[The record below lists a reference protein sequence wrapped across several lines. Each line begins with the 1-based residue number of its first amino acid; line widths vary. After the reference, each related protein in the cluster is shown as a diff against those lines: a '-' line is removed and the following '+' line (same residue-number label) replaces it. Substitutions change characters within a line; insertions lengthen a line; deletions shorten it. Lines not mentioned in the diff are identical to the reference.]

1 MKNNGWKRA
10 GCVLLAAQMTVSVL
24 PMSSMAAYV
33 DGQGRSGAIL
43 AAEYPETQRRLAAR
57 ASFLLEKDR
66 MPVMTKHRANVNSR
80 SETALVAS
88 TETETSAAVETE
100 VARPEDAIVEDTQT
114 EAVIPD
120 AAESVTP
127 GEKETTDTA
136 ADPAPVETP
145 ATGEGEPA
153 VSAPDEGETTDSV
166 TDPEPEGSVPGEEGT
181 TDSTPGEGETTDTVV
196 DPEPGET
203 PAPGGEE
210 PVIPPEEETPVPP
223 PAVKPEQTETK
234 VMASAREQGEPM
246 PLADMEFLYVSVYA
260 YSYWA
265 SRSGSVHYKE
275 GGGTESRFAP
285 YAAEIH
291 NDTAI
296 GTGEL
301 IDNSGMSNPN
311 YSAMYFYGS
320 PIVNPELTDLASLQL
335 DRIPDMR
342 FEGWLFAQEQPENP
356 NWYSS
361 QDELAWYSRYRA
373 GESEEPYEPTYEAI
387 KAHANPYL
395 SNDGAGFYV
404 TNVISKWVP
413 SDRAE
418 LTKLTLYGLSED
430 KDTGADQKETLEQ
443 YGERV
448 DEGTGEKQEG
458 TVDKEYTIQVSA
470 LTDRLTLDFTT
481 YEPGTMIKITA
492 DTLEEPILY
501 RYDRED
507 YIWDGG
513 AVTAEEY
520 SKRNADTASKL
531 EREQPGKRPSG
542 GIGAVESEPTNSY
555 DNPARANW
563 SLPNDYAIPLNFTT
577 PDQLYTTITITVV
590 APDGTIAEDG
600 TTSGTTETYTLKV
613 RRMADPE
620 MTLNPGNTPYGML
633 ESDISDPTDRQ
644 KAREDFDNSRT
655 LPQHALGGH
664 NSGGVYT
671 GQYSEAAWK
680 DTDCDKNVE
689 ALVVYQD
696 TTFTDPGF
704 TLIDSQGETADNTKT
719 QRSIKLRRVST
730 LTTQS
735 IKDGFGDEVY
745 YNGGTSAEDGKE
757 FVVDPAGKD
766 VIDLRGMNV
775 VPGIYSI
782 EYSYTDPVSG
792 VTYDS
797 MNKSVYMDETKAD
810 HFSRPLIVLP
820 QPGDIDMDG
829 MVTLA
834 DAVAL
839 EKFIS
844 EGNVLLDDDNNDQV
858 QRLFK
863 YRVCDVDGNGQV
875 DGNDVVTLKNGYVSH
890 TVENI
895 STDYFYLN
903 SGDNGKPGRTP
914 LVVESTSADRAVIS
928 IEYLGNN
935 LDGVPTEATTSDP
948 VEIGNTFWVGVKLE
962 NAGALP
968 AAGTGVE
975 AFEFTLVYNSNA
987 LRPGLLKG
995 DTDWAK
1001 TIETANLSTG
1011 CATPWQSAYTL
1022 VGNSGAALPNGLS
1035 TVYVTYPELA
1045 QPTLSGGETSLAT
1058 YTFALQ
1064 RKPDAPAQSLKDG
1077 YLLLIPFYMNNHPIG
1092 KENEDVALVEPAMG
1106 GREFSVTYVDGKVS
1120 AWSNQDTIPGGHT
1133 VNLRDSLAYTGSDEI
1148 PVGKDTTEFIPL
1160 YDADGENA
1168 VYGETF
1174 STQHSDL
1181 WNTGY
1186 GLRGGEL
1193 PPGMSYNNADG
1204 TISTTNAQLGA
1215 TKAGTYRFYIG
1226 TASSAKLYQIT
1237 VDKAPLTL
1245 TVAGNS
1251 GKYYGEPN
1259 PRGDLVEF
1267 YYDNSQLK
1275 KQERDRLSAAGLAS
1289 NENRGS
1295 NLLTV
1300 LGGDSGYVRPTIT
1313 MIDDKGALLLP
1324 ATPAGSYNV
1333 RLEKGEATNYVFH
1346 YADKDGQEADV
1357 ATNTFQVAPR
1367 PILISEIPDSGVTI
1381 PNNTPASGRGFEA
1394 TAKVGDFVAKLPTDT
1409 SGSYT
1414 LTGVAILS
1422 GDELEIQYTGLF
1434 LPNANDTSTEFVLN
1448 EKKEER
1454 EVQITKAELSGES
1467 VANYSLRGDSA
1478 ILQAGAKTKGYVA
1491 RMIVEKLTVENL
1503 GALIESDYTY
1513 GDTFSLSSLGR
1524 ITLDWDNGTHTGPFN
1539 YADPAANP
1547 NANNHGVMLRWVDAD
1562 GADPEKGTPAV
1573 NNEQFDVKRHN
1584 GKYLCIYVSN
1594 GEDAAPACV
1603 YVGPFKVNKKE
1614 LTLTVYSEERYYGE
1628 AEKTC
1633 RVTYDSSALVGE
1645 DRKIITEGGGNQVSD
1660 LEALPGFSGTMKVE
1674 RREKASVDST
1684 LVTDKTNAGSYYV
1697 VISGAQ
1703 ADNYTI
1709 QYNQQR
1715 SAQSA
1720 AVVSGEFGCAP
1731 LTIHRRPILVT
1742 ELTGILC
1749 DIYDDDDDAIQ
1760 TGELSYPAAQ
1770 AQTSGVSIQRPTQ
1783 GAYYIPYGG
1792 SGAQQLTINEG
1803 DLAVTDA
1810 VLSGDVLAFTYRA
1823 DYEKDRESKPY
1834 FDVTTG
1840 DWVGD
1845 GEKTYEVTVSGL
1857 LLKGNANDAG
1867 RNYQLVYSTAEQ
1879 AMNGLPAN
1887 NKGQGNVVIRRIT
1900 ELRVGT
1906 APTFGIYE
1914 YGQKLQA
1921 ENMTVYAIF
1930 NNNTNAP
1937 QQISYYDFE
1946 DYGLHLEWTD
1956 KETNDVASGKGDPAV
1971 HGQVLTVVD
1980 HNGRKLVVRGRR
1992 HSEHEEVSVVFGT
2005 PIEVNKKTLHVKAD
2019 GTERV
2024 YGQNNFSSLYPE
2036 YRATVAWDDLADADK
2051 DKLTAAGYSAVA
2063 KPVTIHSAT
2072 LSQGSASEGLALLDK
2087 TAIWPQFTTAA
2098 AGEKVGAGKY
2108 DLNLTGGQMAN
2119 YTFALEAG
2127 AITVIPRPIMLESVD
2142 KYPLATI
2149 TQGSTVL
2156 SQSGAIASSRGD
2168 QASFKLVKDGV
2179 HSITGSPVMDGDEIV
2194 VSMTVHFGFYQ
2205 NGNRYPTGDTSWM
2218 DLSGV
2223 DTRTA
2228 HVKISDIKLVSGSEN
2243 YVLVENPDLS
2253 NRVFKDLGRVDGRQI
2268 SAVMKNESYAPKLS
2282 YTYGEGLDLSGVT
2295 LDIQYN
2301 TSAQTTWERNVPVGN
2316 HQSLKVFYLAN
2327 PAQADTAEGRKAI
2340 VEGGLQA
2347 DACRPA
2353 QANDHLTIVRDGDG
2367 FTHNGKY
2374 LVVIVQQVNPN
2385 YDPGDPSKGDHYTYN
2400 IAPIQVG
2407 QLTVAQKQL
2416 EYTLMANDRE
2426 YDGTTQGTGYVLVEK
2441 DQIYGSDQ
2449 VFIVNG
2455 TAYGDMSDVQSEEY
2469 GGRDYYRFDSGNTGV
2484 TFTFSDPNVAYERLP
2499 DHDSGVYATVPVG
2512 VSGIDITGTDAGNY
2526 TVVRNVAST
2535 ANNAPAAVISRSSK
2549 RAQPDAATLAALAGM
2564 ASRTTMSTDIH
2575 TNTVTVSVA
2584 ADAARDFGD
2593 LRDIY
2598 NRELHF
2604 EYRLEYLEDEND
2616 SASGSIVEGG
2626 DSRFFGGEP
2635 VRVDSEEFVP
2645 APGEENLLTPGMG
2658 QHAVAGDSDFGTR
2671 LALPRDTYFRAQIR
2685 LAQTHNYEASV
2696 YIPSVSDDAFVAAI
2710 AQARAEEESDELS
2723 NIAGK
2728 PEETEPPRPIPDG
2741 RPLGK
2746 TYQYRFDMVAVQTM
2760 KGEDGEEHVRSQL
2773 DSVWFADRATYP
2785 REEFLNA
2792 LTTDPAEPRYHNYAW
2807 DPQQRQS
2814 VRFPVDMRD
2823 EIKAN
2828 LPQGDGSTAETTV
2841 NADGTARMY
2850 VSLIPHNGSG
2860 VFYQVTILEDNI
2872 IAYLG
2877 DDPLQLTAQLIPSVA
2892 SSLSWRSSDTSV
2904 VTVDNDG
2911 LLTFVGE
2918 GVARIYVSFAGFSD
2932 SIQVVVLPPKEL
2944 LPEGLFNVDYLN
2956 AFMDL
2961 TDDLMFHPERTVS
2974 RGELAVILVK
2984 LLSPAVLEQE
2994 GEELVYVD
3002 IAETMDCAQ
3011 AVELLSRWGIF
3022 NGVGE
3027 SHFAPEQ
3034 AATRAEMAAV
3044 LVRMGQLPEAPEEA
3058 FSFVD
3063 SGPEDTWAWAEI
3075 KALAYAGITDG
3086 TGDYCF
3092 SPNRLLTRAETA
3104 AFLTRMLR
3112 YKLDLTQEDLKYPV
3126 DVENGYWAWE
3136 EIIRA
3141 VNNVE
3146 TTELI
3151 NTRQLKGINSR
3162 NAVQKY
3168 M

>member
-1 MKNNGWKRA
+1 MKNSGWKRA
-10 GCVLLAAQMTVSVL
+10 SCVLLAAQMTVSVL
-24 PMSSMAAYV
+24 PMNSMAAYV

-43 AAEYPETQRRLAAR
+43 AAERSDAQRRLAAR

-66 MPVMTKHRANVNSR
+66 MPAMTKHRTNVNSR

-88 TETETSAAVETE
+88 TEMEASTAGKIEETK
-100 VARPEDAIVEDTQT
+100 PEDVIEEGTQT
-114 EAVIPD
+114 
-120 AAESVTP
+120 
-127 GEKETTDTA
+127 G
-136 ADPAPVETP
+136 
-145 ATGEGEPA
+145 PA
-153 VSAPDEGETTDSV
+153 VPDEVEPPVAPAPDEGETTDTV
-166 TDPEPEGSVPGEEGT
+166 VAPEPEETPVPDEEGPEVSTPDTGEETTDPATDPTPEEPVPGEGED
-181 TDSTPGEGETTDTVV
+181 TDPVPGEGETTDTVV

-203 PAPGGEE
+203 PAPGEVE
-210 PVIPPEEETPVPP
+210 PVLPPEEEAPGSPEPVE
-223 PAVKPEQTETK
+223 PEQTETK
-234 VMASAREQGEPM
+234 VMASAREMGEAM
-246 PLADMEFLYVSVYA
+246 PLADYEYLFVSVYA

-265 SRSGSVHYKE
+265 SRNGNEHLKE
-275 GGGTESRFAP
+275 GGGSESRFGP
-285 YAAEIH
+285 YVAELH
-291 NDTAI
+291 NDAAI
-296 GTGEL
+296 GEGEF
-301 IDNSGMSNPN
+301 IDNSTMNNPD
-311 YSAMYFYGS
+311 YSAMDFYGTQ
-320 PIVNPELTDLASLQL
+320 IVNEALTELSDLQL

-342 FEGWLFAQEQPENP
+342 FEGWLFAQEQPTDSP

-361 QDELAWYSRYRA
+361 QEELVWYSRYRA
-373 GESEEPYEPTYEAI
+373 GENEDPYEPTYEAI
-387 KAHANPYL
+387 KAHTNPYL
-395 SNDGAGFYV
+395 SVGDAGFYV
-404 TNVISKWVP
+404 TNVVAKWVP
-413 SDRAE
+413 SDRAD
-418 LTKLTLYGLSED
+418 LTKLTLYGLSKD
-430 KDTGADQKETLEQ
+430 KETGADRKETLKQCGEQ
-443 YGERV
+443 V
-448 DEGTGEKQEG
+448 DAQA
-458 TVDKEYTIQVSA
+458 VDKEYTVQVSA

-481 YEPGTMIKITA
+481 YEPGTMIKIAA

-507 YIWDGG
+507 YIWEGG
-513 AVTAEEY
+513 SVSEEEY
-520 SKRNADTASKL
+520 SKRNVDTDSLL
-531 EREQPGKRPSG
+531 EREQPGRRQSG
-542 GIGAVESEPTNSY
+542 GMGVASEPTNSY
-555 DNPARANW
+555 DDPARANW
-563 SLPNDYAIPLNFTT
+563 SLPDGYAIPLNFTT

-590 APDGTIAEDG
+590 APDGTLEEDG

-620 MTLNPGNTPYGML
+620 MSLNPGNTPYGML
-633 ESDISDPTDRQ
+633 ESDVNDPADRQ

-655 LPQHALGGH
+655 LPQHVLGGH
-664 NSGGVYT
+664 NSGGIYT

-680 DTDCDKNVE
+680 EPGEDYDKNVE

-704 TLIDSQGETADNTKT
+704 SLVDSQGVTADNTKVH
-719 QRSIKLRRVST
+719 RSIKLRKT
-730 LTTQS
+730 AILTTQS
-735 IKDGFGDEVY
+735 IIDGFGDEVY
-745 YNGGTSAEDGKE
+745 YNGGASAEDGKE
-757 FVVDPAGKD
+757 LVVDPAGQD
-766 VIDLRGMNV
+766 VIDLRGMNI

-797 MNKSVYMDETKAD
+797 MDKSVYMDETKAAR
-810 HFSRPLIVLP
+810 FSRPLIVLP

-875 DGNDVVTLKNGYVSH
+875 DENDVVTLKSGYVSH
-890 TVENI
+890 TVENV
-895 STDYFYLN
+895 STDCFYLN
-903 SGDNGKPGRTP
+903 SGDNGKPDRTP
-914 LVVESTSADRAVIS
+914 LVTESTSADRAAIS

-935 LDGVPTEATTSDP
+935 LDGVPTEATDSDP

-962 NAGALP
+962 NASALP

-975 AFEFTLVYNSNA
+975 AFEFTLVYNPNV

-995 DTDWAK
+995 DSDWAK

-1011 CATPWQSAYTL
+1011 CATPWQNAYTL
-1022 VGNSGAALPNGLS
+1022 VGNSGATLPNALN
-1035 TVYVTYPELA
+1035 TAYVTYPELA
-1045 QPTLSGGETSLAT
+1045 KPTLSGNEASLAT

-1064 RKPDAPAQSLKDG
+1064 RKPDASAQSLKDG
-1077 YLLLIPFYMNNHPIG
+1077 YLLLIPFYMHNHPIG
-1092 KENEDVALVEPAMG
+1092 MENEDVALLEPAMG
-1106 GREFSVTYVDGKVS
+1106 GREFSITYVSDVVS
-1120 AWSNQDTIPGGHT
+1120 AWSNQDRIPGGHT
-1133 VNLRDSLAYTGSDEI
+1133 VNLRDSLVYAGTDKI
-1148 PVGKDTTEFIPL
+1148 PVGKDRTEFTPL
-1160 YDADGENA
+1160 YNVDGENA

-1174 STQHSDL
+1174 STQHNDL
-1181 WNTGY
+1181 WNIGY
-1186 GLRGGEL
+1186 GLQGGEL
-1193 PPGMSYNNADG
+1193 PPGMRYDNTNG

-1226 TASSAKLYQIT
+1226 TPSSAKLYQIT

-1259 PRGDLVEF
+1259 PKGELVEF

-1275 KQERDRLSAAGLAS
+1275 KQERDRLSAAGLAA
-1289 NENRGS
+1289 NENKGS
-1295 NLLTV
+1295 NLPTV

-1324 ATPAGSYNV
+1324 ATPAGSYTV
-1333 RLEKGEATNYVFH
+1333 RLEKGEATNYVFR
-1346 YADKDGQEADV
+1346 YADKDGREADV

-1367 PILISEIPDSGVTI
+1367 PILITEIPDSGVTI

-1394 TAKVGDFVAKLPTDT
+1394 TAKVGDFVATLPTDT

-1422 GDELEIQYTGLF
+1422 GDELELQYTGLF
-1434 LPNANDTSTEFVLN
+1434 LPNETDTSTEFVLK

-1454 EVQITKAELSGES
+1454 EVEITSASLLGES
-1467 VANYSLRGDSA
+1467 ASNYSLREDSA

-1491 RMIVEKLTVENL
+1491 RMTVVKLTVEDL
-1503 GALIESDYTY
+1503 DALIESDYTY
-1513 GDTFSLSSLGR
+1513 GDTFSLSKLGR

-1539 YADPAANP
+1539 YADPATNP

-1594 GEDAAPACV
+1594 GEDAPPACV

-1674 RREKASVDST
+1674 HREKASVDST
-1684 LVTDKTNAGSYYV
+1684 LVTNKTNAGSYYV

-1709 QYNQQR
+1709 KYNQQL
-1715 SAQSA
+1715 SAQGA
-1720 AVVSGEFGCAP
+1720 AVVSDKFGCAP
-1731 LTIHRRPILVT
+1731 LTIHKRPILVT

-1749 DIYDDDDDAIQ
+1749 EIYDDDDDAAQ
-1760 TGELSYPAAQ
+1760 TGELLYPAAQ
-1770 AQTSGVSIQRPTQ
+1770 EQVSGVSIQRPAQ
-1783 GAYYIPYGG
+1783 GNYYVPYGD
-1792 SGAQQLTINEG
+1792 SGAQQLTINAG

-1810 VLSGDVLAFTYRA
+1810 VLGGDVLAFTYRA
-1823 DYEKDRESKPY
+1823 DYKKDKESKPY

-1845 GEKTYEVTVSGL
+1845 GEKTYEVTVSDL
-1857 LLKGNANDAG
+1857 LLKSNANDVG

-1906 APTFGIYE
+1906 APTFGVYE

-1930 NNNTNAP
+1930 NNNVNAP
-1937 QQISYYDFE
+1937 LQISYHDFE

-1956 KETNDVASGKGDPAV
+1956 KETNGVAKDKGDPAA

-1992 HSEHEEVSVVFGT
+1992 HSEHTEVSVVFET
-2005 PIEVNKKTLHVKAD
+2005 PIEVKKKTLHVNVD

-2024 YGQNNFSSLYPE
+2024 YGQSNFSAAYPQ
-2036 YRATVAWDDLADADK
+2036 YKATVVWDDLADDDK
-2051 DKLTAAGYSAVA
+2051 VKLTAAGYSAGA
-2063 KPVTIHSAT
+2063 NPVTIHSAN

-2087 TAIWPQFTTAA
+2087 TATWPQFTTAA
-2098 AGEKVGAGKY
+2098 ADEKVGAGKY

-2119 YTFALEAG
+2119 YTFALTAG
-2127 AITVIPRPIMLESVD
+2127 TITVIPRPIRMESVD

-2156 SQSGAIASSRGD
+2156 SQSGAIASFREG
-2168 QASFKLVKDGV
+2168 QLSFTLVKDGQ
-2179 HSITGSPVMDGDEIV
+2179 HSITGNPVLDGDEIV
-2194 VSMTVHFGFYQ
+2194 VSMTVHFGFRD
-2205 NGNRYPTGDTSWM
+2205 NGNAYSAGDTSWM
-2218 DLSGV
+2218 DLNGA

-2228 HVKISDIKLVSGSEN
+2228 NVKISDVKLVSGSEN
-2243 YVLVENPDLS
+2243 YVLVDNPALS
-2253 NRVFKDLGRVDGRQI
+2253 SKLFKGMGRVDGRQI
-2268 SAVMKNESYAPKLS
+2268 EAVEKSGAYAPKLS

-2295 LDIQYN
+2295 VDIQYN
-2301 TSAQTTWERNVPVGN
+2301 TSSQTTWERDVPVGN

-2347 DACRPA
+2347 DACREA
-2353 QANDHLTIVRDGDG
+2353 RANDHLTIVRDGDG

-2385 YDPGDPSKGDHYTYN
+2385 YDPSDPSKGDHYTYN
-2400 IAPIQVG
+2400 IAPIRVG
-2407 QLTVAQKQL
+2407 QLAVAQKQL
-2416 EYTLMANDRE
+2416 EYILVANDRE

-2441 DQIYGSDQ
+2441 DQVYGSDQ

-2455 TAYGDMSDVQSEEY
+2455 TTYADMSTVPTETQN
-2469 GGRDYYRFDSGNTGV
+2469 GRDYYRFNSGNTGV
-2484 TFTFSDPNVAYERLP
+2484 TFTFSDPNVAYETLP

-2512 VSGIDITGTDAGNY
+2512 VSGIDITGAEAGNY
-2526 TVVRNVAST
+2526 SVVRNVAST
-2535 ANNAPAAVISRSSK
+2535 AANAPEAIIRRSTK
-2549 RAQPDAATLAALAGM
+2549 RAQPDGETLAALMGM
-2564 ASRTTMSTDIH
+2564 AGRTTMSTDIH

-2584 ADAARDFGD
+2584 ADAAKDFGD
-2593 LRDIY
+2593 PRDSY

-2604 EYRLEYLEDEND
+2604 EYQLEYLEDEND
-2616 SASGSIVEGG
+2616 PASGSVVEGG

-2635 VRVDSEEFVP
+2635 VYVDSEEFTP
-2645 APGEENLLTPGMG
+2645 APGEEDMLTPGMG
-2658 QHAVAGDSDFGTR
+2658 QRAVAGDSGFGTR
-2671 LALPRDTYFRAQIR
+2671 LALPRDTYFRARIR

-2696 YIPSVSDDAFVAAI
+2696 YIPSVSDDELVAAI

-2723 NIAGK
+2723 NTSSK
-2728 PEETEPPRPIPDG
+2728 PEEIEPPRPIPNDQS
-2741 RPLGK
+2741 LGK
-2746 TYQYRFDMVAVQTM
+2746 TYQYRFDIVASQTM
-2760 KGEDGEEHVRSQL
+2760 KGTDGEEHVRSQL

-2785 REEFLNA
+2785 REEYLNA
-2792 LTTDPAEPRYHNYAW
+2792 LTTDPVEPRYHNYSW
-2807 DPQQRQS
+2807 DPQQRQA
-2814 VRFPVDMRD
+2814 VRFPLDMRD

-2828 LPQGDGSTAETTV
+2828 LPQEDGTTAETPV

-2850 VSLIPHNGSG
+2850 VALIPRSSGG
-2860 VFYQVTILEDNI
+2860 VFYQVTILEGNLV
-2872 IAYLG
+2872 AHLG
-2877 DDPLQLTAQLIPSVA
+2877 DEPMQLTAQITPSIE

-2904 VTVDNDG
+2904 VTVDSNG
-2911 LLTFVGE
+2911 VLTFVGE
-2918 GVARIYVSFAGFSD
+2918 GVAWVYVSFAGVSD
-2932 SIQVVVLPPKEL
+2932 SIQVMVLPPKEL
-2944 LPEGLFNVDYLN
+2944 LPEGLFNVGYLD
-2956 AFMDL
+2956 AFMSL
-2961 TDDLMFHPERTVS
+2961 TDDLMFYPERTVS

-2984 LLSPAVLEQE
+2984 FLSPAILEQE
-2994 GEELVYVD
+2994 GEDLVYVD
-3002 IAETMDCAQ
+3002 IAENMDCAQ

-3034 AATRAEMAAV
+3034 IATRAEMAAV
-3044 LVRMGQLPEAPEEA
+3044 LVRMGQLAEAPEEA
-3058 FSFVD
+3058 SSFVD

-3112 YKLDLTQEDLKYPV
+3112 YKLDLTQEGLKYPA
-3126 DVENGYWAWE
+3126 DVENEYWAWE
-3136 EIIRA
+3136 EILRA
-3141 VNNVE
+3141 VNDVE
-3146 TTELI
+3146 TAEII
-3151 NTRQLKGINSR
+3151 NTRQIKGINSR
-3162 NAVQKY
+3162 SAVQKY